1 MVNNVG
7 IPYIDALKMAT
18 IFPATFIGMEKE
30 LGVLKPS
37 ARADFLWLDNDLN
50 VQNVWRAGEFLA

>member
-1 MVNNVG
+1 
-7 IPYIDALKMAT
+7 MAT